1 MRFGWM
7 RPRAGRAARA
17 LVLGTGLALGLTILS
32 ADLATAEGRR
42 HQAPGEVVARHAER
56 LGLDADTQAALARI
70 LEESGARYRELETE
84 ERAARDELRARMS
97 AAEPDRDAIL
107 AQADVLDAL
116 RSRAHRSKLDAI
128 LRIHELLTPEQRA
141 LLVEIR
147 NEERPW
153 RRGRGPLGRCSTD
166 LRALCADGPGGPD
179 ALRCLADRW
188 DRLSRTCR
196 EAVAESRNEPREAV
210 EPDPGEGSTE

>member
-7 RPRAGRAARA
+7 RQWAGRTARA
-17 LVLGTGLALGLTILS
+17 LVLGTGLALGLAILS

-42 HQAPGEVVARHAER
+42 HRAPGEVVARHAER

-70 LEESGARYRELETE
+70 LEESGARHRELEEE

-97 AAEPDRDAIL
+97 ALEPDRDAIL

-153 RRGRGPLGRCSTD
+153 RRGRGPLGRCSAD

-179 ALRCLADRW
+179 ALRCLADHW
-188 DRLSRTCR
+188 DRLSKTCR
-196 EAVAESRNEPREAV
+196 EAVDESRNEPREAV